1 MRESDV
7 KKALIWSA
15 AVAALVAGGGYGLWR
30 AGASGLDAA
39 LDAEIASLAAQGV
52 TLSHGARTLS
62 GFPFAYVLRLEDVR
76 AEATGDGWR
85 AAVPWTRTEAGL
97 LGGVART
104 TIASRATVEITPPP
118 EAALGDAPLAFTVTS
133 QDLAVETPLTGPD
146 RASVTAAALAME
158 HPGGAALGATAVS
171 AQGLSVTLERFAT
184 GAAKVE
190 GAIARLVT
198 ALDAAPGDGAG
209 RAESVTDDV
218 VFSAQGRGLRGLDL
232 PAFLRGDG
240 EAEIWISAGAL
251 ATTGPDGAQGGS
263 GPTSSRLRVG
273 AGRLFYTGETA
284 DARYA
289 VALPQTLAPPQTGA
303 QPLTVT
309 AARTAIALEAPL
321 APAAAAQAYLL
332 DLTLDEVAAPEALW
346 AAFDPQALL
355 PRDPLSLK
363 ARVGGAARVLVDLA
377 AAAETPGAPVAV
389 ETVEIT
395 GFRFDGLG
403 ASASG
408 DAALKIVPGAP
419 TPDGRVFV
427 TVEGWRPVLDA
438 AVRLGV
444 ATPDL
449 AIFLTSIA
457 EQLNSPDAEDG
468 VFTSQIELRD
478 GAVFAN
484 GTRVN

>member
-1 MRESDV
+1 M

-15 AVAALVAGGGYGLWR
+15 AVAALIAGGGYGLWR
-30 AGASGLDAA
+30 AGAAGLEAA
-39 LDAEIASLAAQGV
+39 LDARIAALSAQGV
-52 TLSHGARTLS
+52 TVSHGARRLS
-62 GFPFAYVLRLEDVR
+62 GFPLAYVLRLEDVR
-76 AEATGDGWR
+76 AEAADGAWR

-97 LGGVART
+97 FGGGVART
-104 TIASRATVEITPPP
+104 TVAPEATVAVAPPP
-118 EAALGDAPLAFTVTS
+118 EAGLGSAPLAFALTS
-133 QDLAVETPLTGPD
+133 RDMALETPLTGAE
-146 RASVTAAALAME
+146 RATLTAAALSLERA
-158 HPGGAALGATAVS
+158 GDDALGAAALS
-171 AQGLSVTLERFAT
+171 AQGLSVTAERLAD

-190 GAIARLVT
+190 GAIDRL
-198 ALDAAPGDGAG
+198 ASAFDAAPASG
-209 RAESVTDDV
+209 RVESVADDV
-218 VFSAQGRGLRGLDL
+218 VFSAEGRGLRGLDL

-240 EAEIWISAGAL
+240 AAELWFSAGAL
-251 ATTGPDGAQGGS
+251 TTTGPDGAEGGS

-273 AGRLFYTGETA
+273 GGRLFYSGETA

-289 VALPQTLAPPQTGA
+289 LSLPPLGA

-309 AARTAIALEAPL
+309 AARSAITLEAPL
-321 APAAAAQAYLL
+321 APAQAAQAYLL
-332 DLTLDEVAAPEALW
+332 DLSLDTVAAPEALW
-346 AAFDPQALL
+346 AAFDPGALL

-395 GFRFDGLG
+395 GFSFAGLG
-403 ASASG
+403 ATATG

-419 TPDGRVFV
+419 TPDGRVFL

-438 AVRLGV
+438 AVRLGL

-457 EQLNSPDAEDG
+457 EQLNSPDAADG
-468 VFTSQIELRD
+468 VFTSQIELRG

-484 GTRVN
+484 GSRVN

>member
-1 MRESDV
+1 MQESDV
-7 KKALIWSA
+7 KKALIWSV

-30 AGASGLDAA
+30 AGAAGLDAA
-39 LDAEIASLAAQGV
+39 LDSEITALAAQGV
-52 TLSHGARTLS
+52 TVSHGERALS
-62 GFPFAYVLRLEDVR
+62 GFPFGYVLRLDAVR
-76 AEATGDGWR
+76 AEAADGAWR
-85 AAVPWTRTEAGL
+85 AAIPWTRSEAGL
-97 LGGVART
+97 FGGGVART
-104 TIASRATVEITPPP
+104 AFAPQATLEFTPPP
-118 EAALGDAPLAFTVTS
+118 GAGLGSAPLAFAVTA
-133 QDLAVETPLTGPD
+133 QDMIVETPLTGAS
-146 RASVTAAALAME
+146 RATLTAQALSLA
-158 HPGGAALGATAVS
+158 HPGDEVLGAATVS
-171 AQGLSVTLERFAT
+171 AQGLSVALERFAT
-184 GAAKVE
+184 GAVKVE
-190 GAIARLVT
+190 GAVTRL
-198 ALDAAPGDGAG
+198 ANSLDIDSAQ
-209 RAESVTDDV
+209 AESVAEDV
-218 VFSAQGRGLRGLDL
+218 VFSAQGRDWRGMDL
-232 PAFLRGDG
+232 PAFLRGKG
-240 EAEIWISAGAL
+240 EAEIWFSAAKL
-251 ATTGPDGAQGGS
+251 STTGPDGAQGGS

-289 VALPQTLAPPQTGA
+289 ISLPQTGA
-303 QPLTVT
+303 RPLSVT

-321 APAAAAQAYLL
+321 VPAQAAQAYLL
-332 DLTLDEVAAPEALW
+332 DLTLDSVAAPEALW

-355 PRDPLSLK
+355 PRDPISLK
-363 ARVGGAARVLVDLA
+363 GRVGGAARVLVDLA

-395 GFRFDGLG
+395 GFSFDGLG
-403 ASASG
+403 ATAYG
-408 DAALKIVPGAP
+408 DAALRIIPGAP

-457 EQLNSPDAEDG
+457 ETLNSADAEDG

-484 GTRVN
+484 GNRVN